1 MYDLAIL
8 GGGPAAMTAALYA
21 ARKILNTLLLAKEIG
36 GQMMLTTEIENY
48 IGFQQ
53 ITGAELT
60 GRFYK
65 HMSHFEGV
73 EKRIG
78 ESVTGIRV
86 LEKVFEVSTNTN
98 GLYQARTVIIA
109 TGKRSRPL
117 GVPGEKELAGRGI
130 SYCSTCDAPL
140 FGGRE
145 VAVIGG
151 GNSAVQAAID
161 LLPIATEISIVNFAP
176 NWQAD
181 PILLERIENSKKV
194 VSYLGW
200 EVLKVLGEKR
210 VSGIVIRNRESG
222 EVKELPVEG
231 IFAEIG
237 LIPNS
242 EFAKG
247 VVDLNKNGEIVVDC
261 YCRTSVPGI
270 FAAGDVTTV
279 PAKQIIV
286 ACGEG
291 AKAAL
296 SAYDY
301 LIMDGFWTKA
311 SCTY

>member
-1 MYDLAIL
+1 MYNLAIL

-21 ARKILNTLLLAKEIG
+21 ARKKLNTFLLAKDIG

-60 GRFYK
+60 DRFYK
-65 HMSHFEGV
+65 NFSHFGEV
-73 EKRIG
+73 DKRIG
-78 ESVTGIRV
+78 ESVTGIKV
-86 LEKVFEVSTNTN
+86 LEKAFEISTDVHT
-98 GLYQARTVIIA
+98 YQARAVIIA

-151 GNSAVQAAID
+151 GNSAVQAVID
-161 LLPIATEISIVNFAP
+161 LLPIATKISIVNFAP
-176 NWQAD
+176 AWQAD
-181 PILLERIENSKKV
+181 PILLERIKNSEKV
-194 VSYLGW
+194 LTYLEW
-200 EVLKVLGEKR
+200 EVIKVLGEKR
-210 VSGIVIRNRESG
+210 VTGIVIKNRENG
-222 EVKELPVEG
+222 EVKEIAIEG
-231 IFAEIG
+231 MFVEIG

-242 EFAKG
+242 EFVG
-247 VVDLNKNGEIVVDC
+247 DVVHLNKHREIIVDC
-261 YCRTSVPGI
+261 YCRTNMPGI

-279 PAKQIIV
+279 SAKQIIV

-301 LIMDGFWTKA
+301 LIMEGFWTA
-311 SCTY
+311 QATDTY